1 MNKIMIMGLFA
12 LAGLGL
18 LSTDA
23 FAQKNPRSTSRL
35 EIGGQFI
42 FVEYGRPSLKGRDML
57 AQLEINKIWRL
68 GADKSTTMTS
78 DANLS
83 FSKVFIPQGTYSL
96 WLKKMGEKSYELL
109 FSKKSGQWGTQHEAI
124 DDFAS
129 VPLAFS
135 EGSESVELFTIS
147 LKKATKGNG
156 GEIEFLWGN
165 SVLKAPFSM
174 K

>member
-1 MNKIMIMGLFA
+1 MKKIMIMCLFA
-12 LAGLGL
+12 LTGLEL
-18 LSTDA
+18 LTANA

-35 EIGGQFI
+35 EIGGNFI

-83 FSKVFIPQGTYSL
+83 FGKVFIPQGTYSV
-96 WLKKMGEKSYELL
+96 WLKKLGEKSYELI
-109 FSKKSGQWGTQHEAI
+109 FNKKSGQWGTQHEAI

-129 VPLAFS
+129 VPLTYS
-135 EGSESVELFTIS
+135 EGNESAEIFTIS

-156 GEIEFLWGN
+156 GEIELLWGN
-165 SVLKAPFSM
+165 SVLKASFTM